1 MSSRRE
7 RFYSLE
13 APVLLPSSIVGVLDN
28 EEDSVLIGEEMDQ
41 PIIVHLPSNAL
52 NVNAGMC
59 FRLANHHR
67 RFQCHGRPQI
77 MVRSRGRWREK
88 APTGA
93 QSHRF
98 RAICLM

>member
-1 MSSRRE
+1 LSSRRE

-13 APVLLPSSIVGVLDN
+13 APVLLPSSIVSVLDN
-28 EEDSVLIGEEMDQ
+28 EEDPVLIGEEMDQ

-77 MVRSRGRWREK
+77 IGAISRQR
-88 APTGA
+88 PLLLTTGA